1 MVSDKSRMLKMAPF
15 FMFRAL
21 PGLVKHLGAN

>member
-21 PGLVKHLGAN
+21 SEMVETSGG